1 MSPLPFYVPPM
12 ELPALRRTVQA
23 HVVRGLS
30 HWLNNLDKPG
40 AHPLDTLYTFGLH
53 RQAVLRY
60 HLSIDP
66 GNAKHVINQF
76 VEELEPW
83 RAPERINTFLW
94 ALAILQRYS
103 ADQQDFEAVLAKAY
117 FYHHCVYQRLLNTR
131 VFDMKQDDASKIPA
145 DIYKRLESTLA
156 DLQATLLAKDPMMPQ
171 HLRNI
176 HATVIQY
183 PESVHLLS
191 DQEIALIIDGAEEH
205 TKTMIV
211 SEAAKKATAP
221 RAKSLKNI
229 SVADL

>member
-40 AHPLDTLYTFGLH
+40 SHPFVTLYTFGLH
-53 RQAVLRY
+53 RQVNQRY
-60 HLSIDP
+60 QLSIEP
-66 GNAKHVINQF
+66 GNAKHIVNQF
-76 VEELEPW
+76 AGELEPW
-83 RAPERINTFLW
+83 RAPARINTFLW
-94 ALAILQRYS
+94 ALSVLQRYS

-117 FYHHCVYQRLLNTR
+117 FYHHCVYQRNRDTR